1 MELTNLFEEK
11 RALITGGMGFI
22 GSNLAHRLVS
32 LGARV
37 SIVDSG
43 NSSMGANP
51 FNLDGIGDR
60 VDLNVA
66 DLREAQVIERMIVG
80 QDYLFNLAGQA
91 SHAGS
96 MEDPLADLEINA
108 RCQLRIVEACRKF
121 NPVIKIIYAGTRQ
134 SYGQVRQLPVDES
147 HPIDPVD
154 YNGISKRAGEL
165 YHLVAHRIFGL
176 NACSLRMTNVYGPR
190 MRCRDGHLNFIGL
203 WIRRIIEGKP
213 IPVYGQGTQIRDPNF
228 VDDVV
233 EAILL
238 AAANPVSNGQVYNL
252 GGSEAVRL
260 IDLADRMIEVAGG
273 GSRMLTPF
281 PEERRRIDIGDY
293 QANFSKIQ
301 RHLGWQPRVSLTAGL
316 TRTIDFFRQNQEHY
330 W

>member
-1 MELTNLFEEK
+1 MELTDVFKEK
-11 RALITGGMGFI
+11 RTLITGGMGFI

-43 NSSMGANP
+43 DSSMGANP
-51 FNLDGIGDR
+51 FNLADILNQ
-60 VDLNVA
+60 VDLKVA
-66 DLREAQVIERMIVG
+66 DLRDDQVIERMIAG
-80 QDYLFNLAGQA
+80 QEYLFNLAGQA

-108 RCQLRIVEACRKF
+108 RCQLSIVEACRKH
-121 NPVIKIIYAGTRQ
+121 NPGIKIIYAGTRQ
-134 SYGQVRQLPVDES
+134 SYGQVRQLPIDES

-154 YNGISKRAGEL
+154 YNGISKRTGEL

-228 VDDVV
+228 VDDVI
-233 EAILL
+233 EAMLL
-238 AAANPVSNGQVYNL
+238 AAASPISNGQVYNL
-252 GGSEAVRL
+252 GGLEAVRL
-260 IDLADRMIEVAGG
+260 IDLADRMIETAGG
-273 GSRMLTPF
+273 GSRVLKPF
-281 PEERRRIDIGDY
+281 PEARRRIDIGDY

-301 RHLGWQPRVSLTAGL
+301 RQLGWQPRVALTEGL
-316 TRTIDFFRQNQEHY
+316 SRTIDFFRQNQEHY

>member
-121 NPVIKIIYAGTRQ
+121 NPGIKIIYAGTRQ

-176 NACSLRMTNVYGPR
+176 NACSLRK
-190 MRCRDGHLNFIGL
+190 IG
-203 WIRRIIEGKP
+203 RAH
-213 IPVYGQGTQIRDPNF
+213 V
-228 VDDVV
+228 
-233 EAILL
+233 
-238 AAANPVSNGQVYNL
+238 
-252 GGSEAVRL
+252 
-260 IDLADRMIEVAGG
+260 
-273 GSRMLTPF
+273 
-281 PEERRRIDIGDY
+281 
-293 QANFSKIQ
+293 
-301 RHLGWQPRVSLTAGL
+301 
-316 TRTIDFFRQNQEHY
+316 
-330 W
+330 